1 MSFFSDLAELHLE
14 SCREMIEASNA
25 VEVVKRYTNVL
36 HLYRAMMNCGGR
48 FLKTGRR
55 KEATKITID
64 FSKGNYHIENHS
76 NADKFIAYVSALRDS
91 VLKCVD
97 AENYSGEAP
106 NGVEK
111 FEEISVNPML
121 SIPDK
126 IEFGGDKAPV
136 VEKYEKMKEDI
147 KKIEEA
153 GIAGN
158 KEISEELFEMAKS
171 NLRITEAFI
180 SCFGYIN

>member
-1 MSFFSDLAELHLE
+1 MSFFSDLADLHFE
-14 SCREMIEASNA
+14 ACGEMIEANNA
-25 VEVVKRYTNVL
+25 FEVVKCYANVL
-36 HLYRAMMNCGGR
+36 TLYRAMMNCGGK

-55 KEATKITID
+55 KAATKLTID
-64 FSKGNYHIENHS
+64 FSKDNYYIVNHS

-97 AENYSGEAP
+97 TEYYSGKAP

-111 FEEISVNPML
+111 FAEISVNPIL
-121 SIPDK
+121 LIPDK

-136 VEKYEKMKEDI
+136 VEIYEKMKEDI

-158 KEISEELFEMAKS
+158 KEISKELFEMAKS
-171 NLRITEAFI
+171 NLRITEDFI